1 MPPGCANSCSNVP
14 AVQRWSRHR
23 RGQGSN
29 GPLEP
34 PAGQRPRTGWG
45 DRGVRRRY
53 AGGGSAGP
61 QPLPRLDG
69 GGPDRGHH
77 RARGTRRLGA
87 LRARGGQGGG
97 VGGALRGAV
106 LRTRRHRPARF
117 GPRVAGLARGS
128 SGVVIAVADLNQ
140 PAEAD
145 IRRWR
150 RYLADEQAEAAVY
163 RDLAGRRTGEEREIL
178 LALAEAE
185 GRHEAHWRD
194 LLGDRVGAPRKGA
207 LRTRVLGLLARRFGS
222 VFVLALAQRA
232 EARSPYDGDAD
243 ATSAMAADESIH
255 EEVVR
260 GLAARG
266 RQRLSGTFRAAVFG
280 VNDGLVSN
288 LALVLGI
295 GATGVPTATI
305 LFTGIAGL
313 LAGALSMGAGEY
325 VSVRSQRELLEAST
339 PNPATRSVLSHL
351 DEAANELT
359 LVYRAQG
366 MTPEEA
372 EVHAREMLRTVAVAT
387 GALDVSRL
395 NASSTSQIDEHEA
408 IGTGMGAAISS
419 FCFFA
424 SGALLPVLP
433 YVFGMQGVAAIIVAA
448 VLVGLALLATGAVV
462 GLLSGGPPL
471 KRALRQL
478 VIGLGA
484 AGVTYLLGLLF
495 GTTVA

>member
-1 MPPGCANSCSNVP
+1 M
-14 AVQRWSRHR
+14 
-23 RGQGSN
+23 
-29 GPLEP
+29 
-34 PAGQRPRTGWG
+34 
-45 DRGVRRRY
+45 
-53 AGGGSAGP
+53 
-61 QPLPRLDG
+61 
-69 GGPDRGHH
+69 
-77 RARGTRRLGA
+77 
-87 LRARGGQGGG
+87 
-97 VGGALRGAV
+97 
-106 LRTRRHRPARF
+106 
-117 GPRVAGLARGS
+117 
-128 SGVVIAVADLNQ
+128 IAVADRKQ
-140 PAEAD
+140 PREGD
-145 IRRWR
+145 LRRWR
-150 RYLADEQAEAAVY
+150 QYLADEQAEAAVY

-185 GRHEAHWRD
+185 GRHEEHWRD
-194 LLGDRVGAPRKGA
+194 LLGDQGGSPKKGA
-207 LRTRVLGLLARRFGS
+207 LRTRLLGLLARRFGS

-243 ATSAMAADESIH
+243 ATDAMAADERIH

-295 GATGVPTATI
+295 GATGVPAATI

-366 MTPEEA
+366 MSEADA
-372 EVHAREMLRTVAVAT
+372 EVHAREVLRTVAIAT
-387 GALDVSRL
+387 DALDLSRL
-395 NASSTSQIDEHEA
+395 KTPADTEIDEHEA
-408 IGTGMGAAISS
+408 IGTGMSAAVSS
-419 FCFFA
+419 FLFFA

-433 YVFGMQGVAAIIVAA
+433 YLFGMQGIAAIVVAA
-448 VLVGLALLATGAVV
+448 VLVGLALLGTGAVV

-478 VIGLGA
+478 AIGFGA

-495 GTTVA
+495 GTTLA